1 MNDRMKTQRQALL
14 ATLFVMLLSACTGL
28 GSSTLSPDRFSY
40 NQAIGQS
47 WKEQLLLN
55 LVRMRYLDTPVFL
68 DVSSVVTQYSYSG
81 TVGAGASF
89 NLSSDSDSVNAN
101 AAMAYSERPTISYSP
116 LQGGEF
122 TRRMIAPIP
131 VELLFALGQG
141 GWPMDMLLPI
151 CLQRINTVENSSFGP
166 VPSERDLE
174 RLQGFQEVVQ
184 LFLELGRRS
193 CVDVWRDDK
202 ETEGLRY
209 MAFEPHDEEE
219 TELVDRLRTLLGLD
233 PALNVFKLTGRVTQ
247 LSPDEISLQPRSVLS
262 VMFALARGI
271 EVPQTHLDD
280 KRVIPPIPIGAGSTD
295 PLPLLLRARSSGSYP
310 DNPFVAIKYEGH
322 WFYIAHSDIS
332 SKRAFGMVTYLF
344 QLQASS
350 GQGMAPLLTLSAGR

>member
-1 MNDRMKTQRQALL
+1 MKSQHPTLL
-14 ATLFVMLLSACTGL
+14 AILSALLLSACTGF

-40 NQAIGQS
+40 NQAISQS

-68 DVSSVVTQYSYSG
+68 NVSSVVNQYSYTG
-81 TVGAGASF
+81 ALGAGASF
-89 NLSSDSDSVNAN
+89 NLHSDSDSVSGN
-101 AAMAYSERPTISYSP
+101 AAISYSVRPTITYTP
-116 LQGGEF
+116 LQGAEF

-151 CLQRINTVENSSFGP
+151 CLQRINRVENSSFGP
-166 VPSERDLE
+166 VPSERDRELL
-174 RLQGFQEVVQ
+174 RGFHEVVQ
-184 LFLELGRRS
+184 LFLELQQRS
-193 CVDVWRDDK
+193 CIDVWRDDA

-219 TELVDRLRTLLGLD
+219 EALVERLRTLLGLD

-247 LSPDEISLQPRSVLS
+247 LSPDEISLQPRSELS

-271 EVPQTHLDD
+271 EVPQAHLSDR
-280 KRVIPPIPIGAGSTD
+280 RVIPSDPVAPDSTD
-295 PLPLLLRARSSGSYP
+295 PLPVVLRAATSTSYP

-322 WFYIAHSDIS
+322 WFYIDHADIS
-332 SKRAFGMVTYLF
+332 SKRAFGLITYLF
-344 QLQASS
+344 QLQASG
-350 GQGMAPLLTLSAGR
+350 GQGVAPLLTLPAGR